1 MRLVTVFSVLVLASV
16 SSGQTA
22 APASQS
28 SMPALEHFSPA
39 QADKSLDPCS
49 DFFQY
54 ACSKWIKANPIPAD
68 QAGSGTFTSLAI
80 WNIAAVRTT
89 LEDAASKS
97 SNRTPTEQKVG
108 DYYASCMDEAAINKA
123 GITPLQPALDRIAKL
138 QAKSQLPEVIASIHR
153 IIRPADLN
161 FIDAEYQ
168 GVLFGLYAAPDF
180 DDAKMMVAALDQSG
194 FGMPGREFYTQNDEK
209 SKQIRDKYL
218 NHIARILE
226 LSGEPSAQATTDAQS
241 VLSIETGLANAAMDI
256 VLRRD
261 PKKLNNKM
269 SLQQVQ
275 ALTPSF
281 NWSHYFAAMHAVS
294 SPQYLVLAPDFFRGM
309 ERLIA
314 SQPLDHWRAYLRYST
329 VSFLAPSLRQSFVDE
344 NFDFFGRTLSG
355 SQQIQPRWR
364 RCSRSADSDLGEAVG
379 QAYVAKYFP
388 PENKQ
393 RMLQMVKAIE
403 NALSEEI
410 EAASW
415 MSPQTK
421 QLAHVKLAA
430 QVDKIAYPDHW
441 RDYSVDIRRDDFLE
455 NVERSA
461 TFEINRRI
469 AKFGK
474 AADRH
479 EWNMTPPT
487 VNAYEDAQTNTINF
501 PAGILQPPFFDAT
514 QSDAVNFGAIGAVIG
529 HEITHGY
536 DDQGRKFDADG
547 NLRDWW
553 AQADSANYDE
563 RDKCIT
569 DEYTQ
574 DVPEAGVKQNGK
586 LSAGEDTAD
595 NGGIPIALAGLEST
609 LKSQGKDLDT
619 PSQDGLT
626 QLQDF
631 FLSYANVW
639 CGENRPE
646 AARTAVMTQ
655 GHSLNRYRVNN
666 VVGNMPEFAHAFGCH
681 AGQPMIHANAC
692 RASGD
697 RRWEG
702 WRLLIS

>member
-1 MRLVTVFSVLVLASV
+1 MRLLIVFAMSVGLVSV
-16 SSGQTA
+16 SAGQTF
-22 APASQS
+22 APASPE
-28 SMPALEHFSPA
+28 SMPALERFSPE

-54 ACSKWIKANPIPAD
+54 ACSKWVKANPIPAD
-68 QAGSGTFTSLAI
+68 QAGWGTFNALAI
-80 WNIAAVRTT
+80 WNIAAIHNT

-97 SNRTPTEQKVG
+97 SRRTPIEQKVG

-123 GITPLQPALDRIAKL
+123 GVAPLQPIIDRIAQL
-138 QAKSQLPEVIASIHR
+138 QDKSQLPELVASIHQ
-153 IIRPADLN
+153 IIQPADLN
-161 FIDAEYQ
+161 FIDAQYQ
-168 GVLFGLYAAPDF
+168 GVLFGIFASPDF
-180 DDAKMMVAALDQSG
+180 DDAKKMLPALDQSG
-194 FGMPGREFYTQNDEK
+194 MGMPGREFYLKDDEK

-218 NHIARILE
+218 QYVARLLE
-226 LSGEPSAQATTDAQS
+226 LSGEPQAQAAADAQA
-241 VLSIETGLANAAMDI
+241 VLVIETGLANAAMEI
-256 VLRRD
+256 VARRD
-261 PKKLNNKM
+261 PKNLNNKM
-269 SLQQVQ
+269 SLPQVQ

-281 NWSHYFAAMHAVS
+281 DWSRYFAAMRAPAS
-294 SPQYLVLAPDFFRGM
+294 SQYLVTSPDFFRGM
-309 ERLIA
+309 EQLIA
-314 SQPLDHWRAYLRYST
+314 SHPVNHWRAYLRYST
-329 VSFLAPSLRQSFVDE
+329 VSFMAPFLSQPFVE
-344 NFDFFGRTLSG
+344 ARFDFVGRTLSG
-355 SQQIQPRWR
+355 AQQIQPRWR
-364 RCSRSADSDLGEAVG
+364 RCSINADTDLGEAVG

-388 PENKQ
+388 PENKE
-393 RMLQMVKAIE
+393 RMLQMVEAIK
-403 NALSEEI
+403 NALSADI
-410 EAASW
+410 DAATW

-441 RDYSVDIRRDDFLE
+441 RDYSSVEISRNDFLG

-461 TFEINRRI
+461 SFEINRRI

-474 AADRH
+474 PADRG
-479 EWNMTPPT
+479 EWTMTPPT

-501 PAGILQPPFFDAT
+501 PAGILQPPFFDA
-514 QSDAVNFGAIGAVIG
+514 QQIDAVNYGAIGAVIG

-553 AQADSANYDE
+553 APADAANYDE

-595 NGGIPIALAGLEST
+595 NGGVHITLAGLENT
-609 LKSQGKDLDT
+609 LKSQGKDLDS
-619 PSQDGLT
+619 PAPDGLT
-626 QLQDF
+626 QLQNF
-631 FLSYANVW
+631 FLAYANVW

-646 AARTAVMTQ
+646 AARTAVLTQ

-666 VVGNMPEFAHAFGCH
+666 VVANMSEFAHAFGCH
-681 AGQPMIHANAC
+681 VGQPMVHANAC
-692 RASGD
+692 RV
-697 RRWEG
+697 W
-702 WRLLIS
+702 